1 MLKTNTGVQIGL
13 NVIFLYKLPG
23 MKAKIYFTV
32 LLVNFTLLAIA
43 QKPIRKGM
51 PPVNTTKSIT
61 SKNKAYYNIGQLN
74 GKWQE
79 VKRTSIKGGA
89 AIAFS
94 DSLLMQF
101 DSNKVEI
108 KDATSMRMTMKG
120 DAFIDPPYILF
131 AAGDE
136 YIIRALDKTV
146 LLLDDGE
153 YIKELHRKEQFYYET
168 LGKLTVATDTLNGP
182 IKADPKLLEGKWI
195 VYRRQAMAGSVES
208 DAVVIKSLEIFPS
221 NTIGSAQGKVVC
233 YKSDITEAFPCKIVF
248 GESDILVITD
258 SYVWEFQTY
267 KADGNEFIFGELG
280 RLLYYAK
287 H

>member
-1 MLKTNTGVQIGL
+1 
-13 NVIFLYKLPG
+13 

-32 LLVNFTLLAIA
+32 LLATLTLLAIA
-43 QKPIRKGM
+43 QKPVRKGM
-51 PPVNTTKSIT
+51 PPINTTQSNT
-61 SKNKAYYNIGQLN
+61 AKNKAFYNISQLS

-79 VKRTSIKGGA
+79 MKRTPIKGA
-89 AIAFS
+89 DAIAFS

-120 DAFIDPPYILF
+120 DAYIDPPYVLF

-136 YIIRALDKTV
+136 YIIRAVDKTI

-153 YIKELHRKEQFYYET
+153 YIRELHKKDSFYYES
-168 LGKLTVATDTLNGP
+168 LGKLTVTTDTLNST
-182 IKADPKLLEGKWI
+182 IKADQKLLEGKWI

-233 YKSDITEAFPCKIVF
+233 YKSDITEALPCKIVF
-248 GESDILVITD
+248 GASDILVITD
-258 SYVWEFQTY
+258 SYVWEFETY
-267 KADGNEFIFGELG
+267 KADGKEFVFGEIG
-280 RLLYYAK
+280 RLMYYAK

>member
-1 MLKTNTGVQIGL
+1 MQ
-13 NVIFLYKLPG
+13 
-23 MKAKIYFTV
+23 AKIYLSV
-32 LLVNFTLLAIA
+32 LLAHFTLLANA

-51 PPVNTTKSIT
+51 PPINTSRSNTAN
-61 SKNKAYYNIGQLN
+61 NKAFYTIGQLN

-79 VKRTSIKGGA
+79 MKRTPIKGA
-89 AIAFS
+89 TAIAFS

-136 YIIRALDKTV
+136 YIIRALDKTI

-153 YIKELHRKEQFYYET
+153 YIRELHKKNQFYYES
-168 LGKLTVATDTLNGP
+168 LGKLTIPTDTLNSP
-182 IKADPKLLEGKWI
+182 VNADPKLLEGKWL

-221 NTIGSAQGKVVC
+221 NTTGSALGKVVC
-233 YKSDITEAFPCKIVF
+233 YKSDITESLACKIVF
-248 GESDILVITD
+248 GNANILVITD

-267 KADGNEFIFGELG
+267 KADGKEFVFGELG